1 MKRTIYLTTLLLFV
15 GVKVYSQ
22 HSGTILTPKGNS
34 VEYYNGY
41 LGDTAAY
48 RAYADSLIESNNW
61 DATMVA
67 PGTHEYNCHAFAWHT
82 SEGGPEYDRWVNG
95 WKDGDVN
102 YLDHSETPTNTPTNI
117 IEYWTNNGGYHAIPD
132 KVTKAK
138 VFYGSYWR
146 WENTLYGYRWVNKKD
161 HSAIVDS
168 NTDYFV
174 SK

>member
-22 HSGTILTPKGNS
+22 HSGAILTPKGNS

-95 WKDGDVN
+95 WKDGDIN
-102 YLDHSETPTNTPTNI
+102 YLESV
-117 IEYWTNNGGYHAIPD
+117 Y
-132 KVTKAK
+132 K
-138 VFYGSYWR
+138 
-146 WENTLYGYRWVNKKD
+146 L
-161 HSAIVDS
+161 
-168 NTDYFV
+168 
-174 SK
+174 